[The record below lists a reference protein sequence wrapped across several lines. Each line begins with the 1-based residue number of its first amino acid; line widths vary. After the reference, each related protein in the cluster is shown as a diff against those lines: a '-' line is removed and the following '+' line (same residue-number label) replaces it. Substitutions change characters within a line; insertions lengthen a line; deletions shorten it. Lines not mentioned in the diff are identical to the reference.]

1 MRHRPLR
8 LVATC
13 LAGASRGRAEGGE
26 VTGGARRA
34 QSRQHGGLIRLRG
47 GGYRVARPAQR
58 ARCRPHCEHECQHGA
73 AIEPLAGVS

>member
-8 LVATC
+8 VVATC
-13 LAGASRGRAEGGE
+13 LAGASGGRAEGGE

-34 QSRQHGGLIRLRG
+34 QPRQHGGLVRLRG

-58 ARCRPHCEHECQHGA
+58 ACCRPHRKHECQHGA

>member
-8 LVATC
+8 VVATC

-26 VTGGARRA
+26 ITGGARRA
-34 QSRQHGGLIRLRG
+34 QSRQRGGLIRLRG

-58 ARCRPHCEHECQHGA
+58 ARCRPHREHECQHGA